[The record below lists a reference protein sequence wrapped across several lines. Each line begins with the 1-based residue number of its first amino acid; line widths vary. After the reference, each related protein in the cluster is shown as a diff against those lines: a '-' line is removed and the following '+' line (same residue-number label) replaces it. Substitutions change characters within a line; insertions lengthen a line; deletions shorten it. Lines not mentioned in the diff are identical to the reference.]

1 MANLSLEANY
11 PIWEDLYGA
20 VFTDNTM
27 LTNDNFDF
35 SGDVLSTGGVGVRYK
50 TPIGP
55 LKVDIGMNVRDTSQ
69 YGIQFQI
76 GQSF

>member
-11 PIWEDLYGA
+11 PIMDNLYGA

-27 LTNDNFDF
+27 LTRDEYDF
-35 SGDVLSTGGVGVRYK
+35 SGDILSSGGLGVRYI
-50 TPIGP
+50 TPFGP
-55 LKVDIGMNVRDTSQ
+55 IKVDIGMNLHDSSD
-69 YGIQFQI
+69 YAMHFQI